1 MKQIEGYL
9 TGQGHKYGIIVG
21 RFNEFIG
28 SKLKDGAIDC
38 LVRHGVS
45 KDDIEIVWIP
55 GAFEMPLIAKKMAES
70 GKYDGIICLGA
81 IIRGDTAHF
90 EMVASE
96 NAKGIASVML
106 DAGIPVGYGVLTTDT
121 LEQAIHRA
129 GAKAGNKGAEAA
141 IATLESVNVIRAF
154 EA

>member
-1 MKQIEGYL
+1 MNQIQGNL
-9 TGQGHKYGIIVG
+9 TGQGHKYGIIIG

-45 KDDIEIVWIP
+45 EDDIEIVWVP
-55 GAFEMPLIAKKMAES
+55 GAFEMPLIAKKMAGA

-81 IIRGDTAHF
+81 IIRGDTPHF
-90 EMVASE
+90 DFVASE
-96 NAKGIASVML
+96 NVKGIASVML
-106 DAGIPVGYGVLTTDT
+106 DSGLPIGYGVLTTDT

-129 GAKAGNKGAEAA
+129 GAKAGNKGYEAA
-141 IATLESVNVIRAF
+141 IATLESVNVVRQFA
-154 EA
+154 

>member
-1 MKQIEGYL
+1 MKQIQGNL

-45 KDDIEIVWIP
+45 EDHIEICWIP
-55 GAFEMPLIAKKMAES
+55 GAFEMPLIAKKMAAT
-70 GKYDGIICLGA
+70 GAYDGIICLGA
-81 IIRGDTAHF
+81 IIRGDTPHF
-90 EMVASE
+90 DFVASE
-96 NAKGIASVML
+96 NVKGIASVML
-106 DAGIPVGYGVLTTDT
+106 EANVPIGYGVLTTDT

-129 GAKAGNKGAEAA
+129 GAKAGNKGWEAA
-141 IATLESVNVIRAF
+141 IATLESVNVMRQF
-154 EA
+154 D